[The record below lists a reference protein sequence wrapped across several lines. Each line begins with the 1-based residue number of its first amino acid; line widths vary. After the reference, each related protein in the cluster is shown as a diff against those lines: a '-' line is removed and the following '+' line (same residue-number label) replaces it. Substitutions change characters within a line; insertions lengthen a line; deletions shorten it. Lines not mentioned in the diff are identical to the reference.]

1 MQVLYLCVRVSD
13 KPVIVSRVMQCS
25 VQQFLSLPVS
35 HAFGFQSHASR
46 PLSPHHQGL
55 LFTTEGPHTISRQGS
70 RPARPS
76 LLLSLGSSSLQ
87 FYVES
92 SLLSASQCTAGQG
105 FSWIQS
111 GIFNYCPCPVT
122 CTFFMKLF
130 LKWIYVLHFSE
141 ESLSAKAQF
150 CVFWVCLT
158 VYMNAAQSHQC
169 NMSLYCMVGWPAVDW
184 FSVQSPGAAVI
195 LFVTHTSFEC

>member
-1 MQVLYLCVRVSD
+1 MFVIFSWNQHAGSVSVRESQWQACDCQQSYAVFSTAVS
-13 KPVIVSRVMQCS
+13 
-25 VQQFLSLPVS
+25 
-35 HAFGFQSHASR
+35 
-46 PLSPHHQGL
+46 LSPCFPCLWFSISCFTSAEPTPSGL

-76 LLLSLGSSSLQ
+76 LPLSLGSSSLQ

-150 CVFWVCLT
+150 CVFWVWSLS
-158 VYMNAAQSHQC
+158 N
-169 NMSLYCMVGWPAVDW
+169 SLYECCTIT
-184 FSVQSPGAAVI
+184 SV
-195 LFVTHTSFEC
+195 

>member
-1 MQVLYLCVRVSD
+1 MRISLNYNIYLFYCLESLVGTSMQVLYLCVRVSD

-70 RPARPS
+70 RPVRPS
-76 LLLSLGSSSLQ
+76 LPLSLGSSSLQ

-92 SLLSASQCTAGQG
+92 SLLSASQCTAGQA
-105 FSWIQS
+105 SAESSLVYSI
-111 GIFNYCPCPVT
+111 IVPVLWHVL
-122 CTFFMKLF
+122 FFMELF
-130 LKWIYVLHFSE
+130 LKWIYVVHFSE
-141 ESLSAKAQF
+141 ESLSAKALF
-150 CVFWVCLT
+150 CVFWVWSLS
-158 VYMNAAQSHQC
+158 N
-169 NMSLYCMVGWPAVDW
+169 SLYECCAIT
-184 FSVQSPGAAVI
+184 SV
-195 LFVTHTSFEC
+195 